1 MEKQMD
7 LIEAS
12 KFYGSYQALFD
23 ETRELLCEEVE
34 LTHIAEEILTC
45 SAISTSVQ

>member
-1 MEKQMD
+1 MD

-23 ETRELLCEEVE
+23 ETRELLGEKIEV
-34 LTHIAEEILTC
+34 TDIAEEIFTC
-45 SAISTSVQ
+45 SLDLSSIQ